1 MTLLLRY
8 LLREHLRIF
17 GLSLV
22 GLTSIYLIVDF
33 VEKVRKF
40 VSYQADL
47 RHVFWYFALKLPSI
61 LFQITPLAILMSSLL
76 TLAILSRH
84 NEITAMR
91 SSGVSLYRV
100 VIPFLAVAQA
110 MSLLMLWANDAVIPG
125 ANQQAELVR
134 EMKIERRTP
143 RAFFKGNEIWVRL
156 GNQTLMRGD
165 LAEVDTAGPVSVAK
179 MISDSFVKTA
189 KTVAGW
195 LGAGAQENTPI
206 FPLKLRGISLYRLN
220 QDFSI
225 QEVLIAKEILNEDG
239 QWLLLSGMSRT
250 LDADQSVKTTPFD
263 RLPITLNQKPEDF
276 RRMIGVSSEEMSL
289 RDLSGYVERLHE
301 DGYNPARYA
310 TDLFGRIAF
319 PFVCVIMALIG
330 ISMSLMES
338 GIRGKG
344 LVKGVGYSLLI
355 GFLYWATHSVALAF
369 GRSGVL
375 PPLLAGWSANVLFL
389 SFAAYLFLHVR
400 Q

>member
-1 MTLLLRY
+1 MTLLMRY
-8 LLREHLRIF
+8 LLRQHLRVF
-17 GLSLV
+17 GVCLI

-40 VSYQADL
+40 VSYKAEL
-47 RHVFWYFALKLPSI
+47 HHVLWYFALKLPSI
-61 LFQITPLAILMSSLL
+61 LFQIMPLAILMSSLL

-110 MSLLMLWANDAVIPG
+110 MTLLMLWANDAVIPG

-134 EMKIERRTP
+134 EMQIERRTP

-156 GNQTLMRGD
+156 GNHILMRGD
-165 LAEVDTAGPVSVAK
+165 LAEEGPAMPVSITK
-179 MISDSFVKTA
+179 MISDSIANMGKVLR
-189 KTVAGW
+189 GW
-195 LGAGAQENTPI
+195 LGIGIPEITPA
-206 FPLKLRGISLYRLN
+206 FPLKLKGISLYRLN
-220 QDFSI
+220 PDFSI
-225 QEVLIAKEILNEDG
+225 QEVLIAEEMRNEGG
-239 QWLLLSGMSRT
+239 QWLLVSGMSRT
-250 LDADQSVKTTPFD
+250 LGADESVKSTPFD
-263 RLPITLNQKPEDF
+263 RLPVTLNQKPEDF
-276 RRMIGVSSEEMSL
+276 RRMLGVSSEGLSL
-289 RDLSGYVERLHE
+289 HDLSAYVDRLGK
-301 DGYNPARYA
+301 DGYNAARYA

-330 ISMSLMES
+330 TSMSLMET
-338 GIRGKG
+338 GVRGKG

-355 GFLYWATHSVALAF
+355 GFLYWATHSVALAL

-375 PPLLAGWSANVLFL
+375 PPLLAGWSPNMLFL
-389 SFAAYLFLHVR
+389 SFAGYLFLHVR